1 MRPFALLLVL
11 ALSGC
16 PAAPEAPTELGE
28 LTLFFFAEFETAD
41 DAFLADALLNVEE
54 VFATVDLEAERA
66 DRQWIQPVLTPEY
79 WGGAS
84 GPDPDVVPPD
94 AQIPISVAGVSEWP
108 VSAHATA
115 VLEPDQ
121 SQLEPSAP
129 SHDRT
134 YPNGTDC
141 WEAADCHRL
150 DTDNHVT
157 KANALYTIIYDTEKD
172 FRRLTLEDGRA
183 AMVARTWNDSQ
194 AFGEQGVNSIDQNY
208 ACEVFI
214 EHPDNAARTQRM
226 MSIWTSTTLS
236 ADPDP
241 ALVRGIIASGID
253 GLFRRH
259 DEWQE
264 EQSAR

>member
-1 MRPFALLLVL
+1 MRTLVSLAVFVL
-11 ALSGC
+11 AGC
-16 PAAPEAPTELGE
+16 TAAPEAPTELGE
-28 LTLFFFAEFETAD
+28 LTLFLFSEFETAD
-41 DAFLADALLNVEE
+41 DAYLADALLNLEG
-54 VFATVDLEAERA
+54 VFGTVDLEGERS
-66 DRQWIQPVLTPEY
+66 DRQWVQPILTPEY

-84 GPDPDVVPPD
+84 GPDPDVVPPED
-94 AQIPISVAGVSEWP
+94 QVPISVAGLSEWP

-134 YPNGTDC
+134 YPDGTEC
-141 WEAADCHRL
+141 WAAGECHRL
-150 DTDNHVT
+150 DTENHVT
-157 KANALYTIIYDTEKD
+157 KANILYTIIYDTEKD

-183 AMVARTWNDSQ
+183 AMVARTWNDQQ

-214 EHPDNAARTQRM
+214 EHADDPGRTQRM

-236 ADPDP
+236 ADPEDSV
-241 ALVRGIIASGID
+241 VRGIIANGID
-253 GLFRRH
+253 GVFRRH

-264 EQSAR
+264 EQQAR